1 MKTYMIVFSVF
12 AALVVAGF
20 FYIAYKD
27 IEIEQKEVIK
37 TISMSDL
44 EAK

>member
-1 MKTYMIVFSVF
+1 MKTYLVVFSVF

-27 IEIEQKEVIK
+27 IEIEQKEVVRS
-37 TISMSDL
+37 ISMSDL